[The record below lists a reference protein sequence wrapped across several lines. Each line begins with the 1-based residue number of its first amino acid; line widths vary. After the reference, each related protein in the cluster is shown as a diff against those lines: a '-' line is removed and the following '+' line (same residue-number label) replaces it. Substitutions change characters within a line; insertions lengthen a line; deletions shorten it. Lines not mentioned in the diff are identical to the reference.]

1 MCLLLSTRMN
11 NVGHATDEDKTWEG
25 LALSTAAL
33 PYRGDR
39 SRNIGWQMFQPD
51 ALIPEARDHT
61 DISLEVSC
69 HKNSRGLHMSGW
81 LVGVH
86 EVAILT
92 DKKTYELHDHHN

>member
-1 MCLLLSTRMN
+1 MFTHPADVSVTSTRRN
-11 NVGHATDEDKTWEG
+11 NARHFTSEDKTWEG
-25 LALSTAAL
+25 LALSTAVL

-39 SRNIGWQMFQPD
+39 SRNIGWQMFQSG

-61 DISLEVSC
+61 DISLEESC
-69 HKNSRGLHMSGW
+69 HKNSRGLHLSGW

-92 DKKTYELHDHHN
+92 DKKTH